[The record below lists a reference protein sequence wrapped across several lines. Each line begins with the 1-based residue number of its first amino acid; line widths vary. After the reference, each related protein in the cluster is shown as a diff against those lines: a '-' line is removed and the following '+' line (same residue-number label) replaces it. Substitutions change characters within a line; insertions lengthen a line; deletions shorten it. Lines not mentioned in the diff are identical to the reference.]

1 MAELCGAPRSTGT
14 RFDMEFPDKIIG
26 VTHIQISKIEVKGE
40 EYPLDN
46 IMNIQALKE
55 WFYGQPCQNLMIAPL
70 SSSLLKRRYV
80 SLQNE
85 WMNEWYMTESK

>member
-14 RFDMEFPDKIIG
+14 HFDMEFPDKIIG

-55 WFYGQPCQNLMIAPL
+55 
-70 SSSLLKRRYV
+70 
-80 SLQNE
+80 
-85 WMNEWYMTESK
+85 